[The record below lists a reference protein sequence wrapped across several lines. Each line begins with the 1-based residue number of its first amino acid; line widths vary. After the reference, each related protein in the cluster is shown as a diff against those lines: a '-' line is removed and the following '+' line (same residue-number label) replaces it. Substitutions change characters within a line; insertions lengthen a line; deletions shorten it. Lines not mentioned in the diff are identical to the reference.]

1 MKKATKPIGLDAN
14 FREVFPGDEVR
25 DADGHGYTITAAG
38 WAKPLTGGSE
48 IAFKRLKDPVLVR
61 QVSKFAE
68 GPDGKV
74 GPAPGPV
81 KAVPRS
87 APDPEPAAPGPL
99 IRVSGPWGDRPTAEE
114 LAAKPS
120 KADLLAVK
128 SRNTG
133 GRTGLKPSNR
143 GKGKPNQSGWSKLYN
158 ICRNVGIPGQGI
170 TGYLRDHGFEVFRAE
185 GTSCVKVEDRE
196 KVVAFLRDNP
206 PPAGLPKTSSYDG
219 VARRIRKDVEAG
231 EARKEGPA
239 IVTTDPAKVF
249 TKFDAFLIL
258 EDADMVAELR
268 ARGWTVTCTKTQ
280 SL

>member
-48 IAFKRLKDPVLVR
+48 IAFKRLKDPVMVR
-61 QVSKFAE
+61 RDSKFSE

-74 GPAPGPV
+74 GPASRLMTAPDIRAAVKAPDRITQMLVGSVQPGHKITDIRTDPYNPGEVVIETNGPV
-81 KAVPRS
+81 KAK
-87 APDPEPAAPGPL
+87 EPKSS
-99 IRVSGPWGDRPTAEE
+99 RVGI
-114 LAAKPS
+114 
-120 KADLLAVK
+120 
-128 SRNTG
+128 G
-133 GRTGLKPSNR
+133 GKKN
-143 GKGKPNQSGWSKLYN
+143 KSGWSKLN
-158 ICRNVGIPGQGI
+158 AICRTLGVSGQGL

-206 PPAGLPKTSSYDG
+206 PPAGLPKTPSYDG
-219 VARRIRKDVEAG
+219 AVRRIKAEVAALDICTVREAG
-231 EARKEGPA
+231 DQML
-239 IVTTDPAKVF
+239 VD
-249 TKFDAFLIL
+249 
-258 EDADMVAELR
+258 ELR

>member
-48 IAFKRLKDPVLVR
+48 IAFKRLKNPVVVCPAPR
-61 QVSKFAE
+61 VQEGDHTQSAKFAE

-74 GPAPGPV
+74 GPASRLMAAPDIQAAVKAPDRITQMVMEALPAGHEVVDVRDNPYKPGKINITTRPV
-81 KAVPRS
+81 KAK
-87 APDPEPAAPGPL
+87 EP
-99 IRVSGPWGDRPTAEE
+99 
-114 LAAKPS
+114 KPS
-120 KADLLAVK
+120 RVGI
-128 SRNTG
+128 G
-133 GRTGLKPSNR
+133 GKKN
-143 GKGKPNQSGWSKLYN
+143 KSGWSKLN
-158 ICRNVGIPGQGI
+158 AICRTIGVSGQGI

-206 PPAGLPKTSSYDG
+206 SPVGLPKTSSYDG
-219 VARRIRKDVEAG
+219 AVRRIKAEVAAPDSCTVREAG
-231 EARKEGPA
+231 DQML
-239 IVTTDPAKVF
+239 VD
-249 TKFDAFLIL
+249 
-258 EDADMVAELR
+258 ELR

>member
-14 FREVFPGDEVR
+14 FREVFLGDEVR

-61 QVSKFAE
+61 QTSKFAE

-74 GPAPGPV
+74 GPASRLMVAPDIQAAVKVPDRITQMVVESLPSGHKITDIRTDPYSPGEVVIETKGPV
-81 KAVPRS
+81 KAK
-87 APDPEPAAPGPL
+87 GPKSS
-99 IRVSGPWGDRPTAEE
+99 RVGI
-114 LAAKPS
+114 
-120 KADLLAVK
+120 
-128 SRNTG
+128 G
-133 GRTGLKPSNR
+133 GKKN
-143 GKGKPNQSGWSKLYN
+143 KSGWSKLN
-158 ICRNVGIPGQGI
+158 AICRTLGVSGQGI

-196 KVVAFLRDNP
+196 KVVSFLRDNP
-206 PPAGLPKTSSYDG
+206 PPVGLPKTSSYDG
-219 VARRIRKDVEAG
+219 TVRRIKAEVAAPDTCTVREAG
-231 EARKEGPA
+231 
-239 IVTTDPAKVF
+239 DQM
-249 TKFDAFLIL
+249 L
-258 EDADMVAELR
+258 ADELR